1 MSSYGNGPDLQPRVS
16 AGTTVVL
23 AAWTI
28 ELTFARSFRDNEA
41 KRGPVSPP
49 PVARFLLA
57 GRLMKRCVLFGV
69 LAVWTVASI
78 GLAADEPTDP
88 GVFARARAMHWA
100 FQPVREPKPPVVS
113 NTAWVSSPLDAFI
126 LARLEVKGLSPSP
139 SADRRTLI
147 RRASFDLIGLPP
159 TPDEV
164 EAFVHDPS
172 SDAYRRLLDRLLA
185 SPHYGERWGR
195 HWLDVARYA
204 DTRGYA
210 LGREPR
216 FPFAY
221 TYRDYVI
228 RAFNDDVPFS
238 RFILEQLA
246 ADQLDADGQTHHL
259 AGMGFLTVGRRFLS
273 NHDTLDDRIDVVTR
287 GFLGLTVTCA
297 RCHHHKFDPISSEDY
312 YSLYGVF
319 ASSVEPP
326 EAPLIG
332 QVPDTQAYRA
342 FDRELRQRRDAVEA
356 FRREK
361 HAVLLDELRMHVA
374 DYLAK
379 VAQQDEAGSDAALS
393 FAPGEVRPRVVRRWQ
408 AYLKE
413 SVGPEHPVFGPWHKL
428 LALDEDGFAEAAAR
442 LLADWTAPSSD
453 ADAPPIDARLLA
465 ALRGQPPKSRGDVIQ
480 LYGSLLTDVYKRQKA
495 ADADDEPPDPSEAV
509 LRAVLYA
516 PGSPTAVTLDES
528 DRLYDRETR
537 NRLRE
542 LRTKVERWKV
552 SSPAA
557 PPRAMTLV
565 DAATPFDPH
574 VFVRG
579 NPRRKGKAV
588 PRRFLQVLSKPGE
601 GAFRQGS
608 GRLELARA
616 IARQDNPLTARVW
629 ANRVWMHHFGA
640 GLVNTPSD
648 FGRQGDPPTH
658 PRLLDH
664 LAWTLMQ
671 DGWSTK
677 ALHRR
682 IMLSNTYRQVSLDR
696 PAGQRVDPE
705 NRLLWRANRRR
716 LELEPL
722 RDAMLA
728 VAGRLD
734 TTTGGR
740 SVDLLRQPF
749 SARRAVYGFIDRQDL
764 PSLFRVFDL
773 ASPDASTPKRAETT
787 VPQQA
792 LFLMNGPFIIEQ
804 ARHLAARNDLQRA
817 DDDAERIHRL
827 YRHLFGRKAT
837 SAELRKATAFLADQP
852 RVPVGPDH
860 PSPAWQYGY
869 GRFDV
874 KANRVV
880 GFTALPHFT
889 ERFWQAS
896 EKFPSPTLGH
906 LRLSNRGGHVGPDRD
921 HAVIRRWIAP
931 RSGVVKVSGQLE
943 HESEKGDGVQAWIV
957 SSRQGALGHWV
968 VHNHQEATTV
978 ARVIVQRGDTLDF
991 VVDGR
996 TDPAHDTFKWAPV
1009 IGLLE
1014 TKSPGDGT
1022 GRLEWNAAADFAGPT
1037 PAPPAP
1043 LTAWEQYV
1051 HVLLLTNEFVFVD

>member
-1 MSSYGNGPDLQPRVS
+1 
-16 AGTTVVL
+16 
-23 AAWTI
+23 
-28 ELTFARSFRDNEA
+28 
-41 KRGPVSPP
+41 
-49 PVARFLLA
+49 
-57 GRLMKRCVLFGV
+57 MKRCVLFV
-69 LAVWTVASI
+69 ALAVWTVASI

-88 GVFARARAMHWA
+88 GVFVRARATHWS
-100 FQPVREPKPPVVS
+100 FQPVREPKPPVVR

-126 LARLEVKGLSPSP
+126 LARLEAKGLSPSP

-172 SDAYRRLLDRLLA
+172 PDAYRRLIDRLLA

-228 RAFNDDVPFS
+228 RAFNDDVPYN
-238 RFILEQLA
+238 RFIVEQIA

-297 RCHHHKFDPISSEDY
+297 RCHDHKFDPIPSEDY

-332 QVPDTQAYRA
+332 QVPDTEAYRA
-342 FDRELRQRRDAVEA
+342 FERELRKRRDAVEA

-442 LLADWTAPSSD
+442 LLAGWTTSSSD
-453 ADAPPIDARLLA
+453 SAARPIDARLLA
-465 ALRGQPPKSRGDVIQ
+465 ALRNPPPKSRGDVIQ

-495 ADADDEPPDPSEAV
+495 ADADDEPSDPSEAA

-537 NRLRE
+537 NHLRE

-565 DAATPFDPH
+565 DAATPVDPH

-588 PRRFLQVLSKPGE
+588 LRRFLQVLSKPGA
-601 GAFRQGS
+601 GAFQHGS

-616 IARQDNPLTARVW
+616 IAREDNPLTARVW

-682 IMLSNTYRQVSLDR
+682 IMLSNTYRQVSFDR
-696 PAGQRVDPE
+696 PTGRRIDPE
-705 NRLLWRANRRR
+705 NLLLWRANRRR

-740 SVDLLRQPF
+740 AVDLLRQPF

-792 LFLMNGPFIIEQ
+792 LFLMNGPFIVEQ
-804 ARHLAARNDLQRA
+804 ARHLAARHDLQRA
-817 DDDAERIHRL
+817 DGDAERIHLL

-837 SAELRKATAFLADQP
+837 AAELRKATAFLADQP
-852 RVPVGPDH
+852 RVPVGPDF
-860 PSPAWQYGY
+860 A
-869 GRFDV
+869 
-874 KANRVV
+874 
-880 GFTALPHFT
+880 AL
-889 ERFWQAS
+889 
-896 EKFPSPTLGH
+896 
-906 LRLSNRGGHVGPDRD
+906 
-921 HAVIRRWIAP
+921 
-931 RSGVVKVSGQLE
+931 
-943 HESEKGDGVQAWIV
+943 
-957 SSRQGALGHWV
+957 
-968 VHNHQEATTV
+968 
-978 ARVIVQRGDTLDF
+978 
-991 VVDGR
+991 
-996 TDPAHDTFKWAPV
+996 
-1009 IGLLE
+1009 
-1014 TKSPGDGT
+1014 
-1022 GRLEWNAAADFAGPT
+1022 
-1037 PAPPAP
+1037 PAP